1 MKFLSL
7 FSLRRETKRVSA
19 QPCEKSPCYDGSPVK
34 LTLQPDLGP
43 INSCQNFQT
52 DSRNQQA
59 KIKQRGARERKILL
73 LMNTFFSIWEMGRT

>member
-52 DSRNQQA
+52 DSSNQEA
-59 KIKQRGARERKILL
+59 KIKQRGARETQILL
-73 LMNTFFSIWEMGRT
+73 LINLLFWFWEMGRT